1 MNMFAFIVENY
12 VTLLIGL
19 AVLAIIAWNV
29 AVMIKKKKS
38 GKMLGCGCGSNT
50 CSEVEKN
57 KH

>member
-1 MNMFAFIVENY
+1 MFAFIAENY

-19 AVLAIIAWNV
+19 AMLAIIAWNA

-38 GKMLGCGCGSNT
+38 GRIIGCGCGSDT